1 MAGGVL
7 SISFD
12 FEMAW
17 GTRRN
22 ARDLNH
28 APGVERVRE
37 VVRGLLDIFAR
48 HRISATWATVGHLML
63 RPEDCPG
70 GRFPKQ
76 LPAPRPDWFTGDWY
90 DGIPSM
96 HEHRGLRYYAPELV
110 EAIVNCP
117 VHQELASHTFSH
129 VVIGEDACT
138 REVARAEFDTC
149 REVAQRWGREVRS
162 LVFPRNKVGHLDVLR
177 ETGHVC
183 FRGPNSEWFLLGTA
197 AKPIKNR
204 LLNRLTYNLVR
215 VLRFVDESL
224 IICPPLGK
232 ARQVEGLWE
241 LPHSMFFPGCTG
253 LSKFVPRE
261 SQVQR
266 ATKGMTKA
274 ARLGRIFSLYTHPH
288 NFLPDVPEQLAA
300 FERICIAAAKLRD
313 AGELEIK
320 TMEEIAYDLS
330 AGRNMQWAA

>member
-17 GTRRN
+17 GARRH
-22 ARDLNH
+22 AHDLNH
-28 APGVERVRE
+28 AQGIERVRE
-37 VVRGLLDIFAR
+37 VVHGLLNLFER
-48 HRISATWATVGHLML
+48 HQISATWATVGHLML
-63 RPEDCPG
+63 RPEDCPN
-70 GRFPKQ
+70 GRFPRQ
-76 LPAPRPDWFTGDWY
+76 LPAPRPDWFTGEWY
-90 DGIPSM
+90 DGIPSI
-96 HEHRGLRYYAPELV
+96 HEERGLRYYAPDLV
-110 EAIVNCP
+110 AAIVNCP

-129 VVIGEDACT
+129 VVIGEDACS
-138 REVARAEFDTC
+138 REIAHAEFATC
-149 REVAQRWGREVRS
+149 REVAKNWGREVRS
-162 LVFPRNKVGHLDVLR
+162 LVFPRNKVGHLDALR

-224 IICPPLGK
+224 VICPPVGK
-232 ARQVEGLWE
+232 ARRIEGLWE
-241 LPHSMFFPGCTG
+241 LPHSMFFPGCSG
-253 LSKFVPRE
+253 LSKFVPRAA
-261 SQVQR
+261 QVQR
-266 ATKGMTKA
+266 AIKGMRKA

-288 NFLPDVPEQLAA
+288 NFLPDVSGQLDA
-300 FERICIAAAKLRD
+300 FEQICVAAARLRD

-320 TMEEIAYDLS
+320 TMEEIADDLS
-330 AGRNMQWAA
+330 QGRRPQWAA

>member
-28 APGVERVRE
+28 AQGVERVRE
-37 VVRGLLDIFAR
+37 VVRGLLDIFTR

-63 RPEDCPG
+63 RPEDCPD

-76 LPAPRPDWFTGDWY
+76 LPAPRPDWFSGEWY
-90 DGIPSM
+90 DGIPSIT
-96 HEHRGLRYYAPELV
+96 EPRGLRYYAPELI

-129 VVIGEDACT
+129 VVIGEEACT
-138 REVARAEFDTC
+138 REVAQAEFDTC
-149 REVAQRWGREVRS
+149 RDVAKRWGREVHS

-177 ETGHVC
+177 ETGHTC

-224 IICPPLGK
+224 VICPPLGK
-232 ARQVEGLWE
+232 AKRVEGLWE

-261 SQVQR
+261 AQVQR

-288 NFLPDVPEQLAA
+288 NFLPDVPEQLES
-300 FERICIAAAKLRD
+300 FERICIEAARLRD
-313 AGELEIK
+313 AGKLEIK
-320 TMEEIAYDLS
+320 TMEEIANDLS
-330 AGRNMQWAA
+330 AGRNLHWAA

>member
-28 APGVERVRE
+28 AQGVERVRE
-37 VVRGLLDIFAR
+37 VVRGLLDIFTR

-63 RPEDCPG
+63 RPEDCPD
-70 GRFPKQ
+70 GRYPKQ
-76 LPAPRPDWFTGDWY
+76 LPAPRPNWFSGDWY
-90 DGIPSM
+90 EGIPSM
-96 HEHRGLRYYAPELV
+96 HEPRGLRYYAPELV

-129 VVIGEDACT
+129 VVIGEDACS
-138 REVARAEFDTC
+138 REVAQAEFDTC
-149 REVAQRWGREVRS
+149 REVAKRWGREVRS
-162 LVFPRNKVGHLDVLR
+162 LVFPRNKIGHLDVLR

-224 IICPPLGK
+224 VICPPLGK
-232 ARQVEGLWE
+232 AKQVEGLWE

-266 ATKGMTKA
+266 AAKGMQKA

-288 NFLPDVPEQLAA
+288 NFLPDVTEQLAS
-300 FERICIAAAKLRD
+300 FEQICIEATRLRD
-313 AGELEIK
+313 ARELEIK
-320 TMEEIAYDLS
+320 TMEEIAHDLS
-330 AGRNMQWAA
+330 AGRNLHWAA

>member
-28 APGVERVRE
+28 AQGVERVRE
-37 VVRGLLDIFAR
+37 VVRGLLDIFIR

-63 RPEDCPG
+63 RPEDCPD
-70 GRFPKQ
+70 GRFPKR
-76 LPAPRPDWFTGDWY
+76 LPAPSPDWFSGEWY

-96 HEHRGLRYYAPELV
+96 HEQRGLRYYAPDLV

-138 REVARAEFDTC
+138 REVAQAEFDTC
-149 REVAQRWGREVRS
+149 REIAQRWGREIRS

-177 ETGHVC
+177 ETGHTC

-204 LLNRLTYNLVR
+204 LLSRLTANLVR

-224 IICPPLGK
+224 VICPPLGK
-232 ARQVEGLWE
+232 AKRVEGLWE

-266 ATKGMTKA
+266 ATMGMQKA
-274 ARLGRIFSLYTHPH
+274 AKLGRIFSLYTHPH
-288 NFLPDVPEQLAA
+288 NFLPDVPEQLEA
-300 FERICIAAAKLRD
+300 FEQICIAAARLRD
-313 AGELEIK
+313 AGEIEIK
-320 TMEEIAYDLS
+320 TMEEIAHDLS
-330 AGRNMQWAA
+330 AGRNLHWAA

>member
-1 MAGGVL
+1 MAVGVL

-28 APGVERVRE
+28 AQGVERVRE
-37 VVRGLLDIFAR
+37 VVRGLLEIFAR

-63 RPEDCPG
+63 KPEDCPS
-70 GRFPKQ
+70 GRFSKQ

-96 HEHRGLRYYAPELV
+96 TEPRGLRYYAPELV

-138 REVARAEFDTC
+138 REVAKAEFDTC
-149 REVAQRWGREVRS
+149 REVAQRWGREVHS

-177 ETGHVC
+177 ETGHTC

-224 IICPPLGK
+224 VICPPLGK
-232 ARQVEGLWE
+232 ARRVEGLWE

-266 ATKGMTKA
+266 ATKGMQKA

-300 FERICIAAAKLRD
+300 FEQICIAAAKLRD
-313 AGELEIK
+313 AGEIEIK
-320 TMEEIAYDLS
+320 TMEEIAHDLS
-330 AGRNMQWAA
+330 AGRNLHWAA

>member
-17 GTRRN
+17 GARRD
-22 ARDLNH
+22 ARDRNH
-28 APGVERVRE
+28 AEGIERVRE
-37 VVRGLLDIFAR
+37 VVRGLLGIFER
-48 HRISATWATVGHLML
+48 HRISATWATVGQLML
-63 RPEDCPG
+63 RPEDCPN

-90 DGIPSM
+90 DGIPSI
-96 HEHRGLRYYAPELV
+96 HEARGLRYYAPDLV

-117 VHQELASHTFSH
+117 VHQELASHTFTH
-129 VVIGEDACT
+129 VVIGEDACS
-138 REVARAEFDTC
+138 REIAQAELETCRAVARN
-149 REVAQRWGREVRS
+149 WGREIRS

-224 IICPPLGK
+224 VICPPVGK
-232 ARQVEGLWE
+232 ARQVAGLWE
-241 LPHSMFFPGCTG
+241 LPHSMFFPGCSG
-253 LSKFVPRE
+253 LSKFVPRAA
-261 SQVQR
+261 QVQR
-266 ATKGMTKA
+266 AIKGMRKA

-300 FERICIAAAKLRD
+300 FEQICVAASQMRD

-320 TMEEIAYDLS
+320 TMEEIADDLS
-330 AGRNMQWAA
+330 QGRRQHWAA